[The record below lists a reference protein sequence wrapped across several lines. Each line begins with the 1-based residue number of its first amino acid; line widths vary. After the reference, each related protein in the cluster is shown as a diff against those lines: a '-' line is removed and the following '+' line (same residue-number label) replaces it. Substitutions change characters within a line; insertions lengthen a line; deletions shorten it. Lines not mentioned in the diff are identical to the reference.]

1 MVPRH
6 VHRDKTHDENH
17 QALQGLGRRAR
28 VRELDRDIFEPKPR
42 LMKVR
47 GFFIAQNPKM
57 ESQT

>member
-17 QALQGLGRRAR
+17 QALPGLGRRAR

-47 GFFIAQNPKM
+47 GFFIAQM
-57 ESQT
+57 ENQT